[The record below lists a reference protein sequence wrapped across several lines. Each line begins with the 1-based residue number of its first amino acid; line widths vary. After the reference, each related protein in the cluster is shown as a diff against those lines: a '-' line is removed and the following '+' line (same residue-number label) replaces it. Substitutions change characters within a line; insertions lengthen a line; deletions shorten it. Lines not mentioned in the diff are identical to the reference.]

1 MKGDTND
8 DLVIKARCR
17 PVYSVMG
24 TGLICIAWL
33 VSDHQLNR
41 SMWTLG
47 LAAVLTILTYM
58 SLAKDAQQ
66 RSDEK

>member
-1 MKGDTND
+1 MMTWLSKHVAGQSIRSWG
-8 DLVIKARCR
+8 LQV
-17 PVYSVMG
+17 
-24 TGLICIAWL
+24 GLICIAWL

-41 SMWTLG
+41 SMWT
-47 LAAVLTILTYM
+47 ILTYM

>member
-1 MKGDTND
+1 MMTWLSKHVAGQSIRSWG
-8 DLVIKARCR
+8 L
-17 PVYSVMG
+17 
-24 TGLICIAWL
+24 GLICIAWL

>member
-1 MKGDTND
+1 MMTWLSKHVAGQSIRSWG
-8 DLVIKARCR
+8 LQV
-17 PVYSVMG
+17 
-24 TGLICIAWL
+24 GLICIAWL
-33 VSDHQLNR
+33 VSDHQLDR